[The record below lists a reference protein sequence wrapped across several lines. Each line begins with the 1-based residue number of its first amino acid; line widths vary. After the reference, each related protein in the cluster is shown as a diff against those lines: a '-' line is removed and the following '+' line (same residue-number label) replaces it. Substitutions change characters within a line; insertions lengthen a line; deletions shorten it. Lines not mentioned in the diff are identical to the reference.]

1 MWQMPEMIYHGG
13 SLCLWQGAEASK
25 GPQASCLHRF
35 CCTDSAQSGKAHRN
49 LCRKNLWET
58 LSLCFQT
65 CQHVQLLVSFLED
78 GTKEAFVKAPGAPP
92 SQALENFNSCWLSW
106 YCFRSAC
113 PSGGFEGCCT
123 CFAGSQKWAWSFFAA
138 DSNVLQ
144 NSIVHQLLHQS
155 IFLMSDFHR
164 FSSIYT
170 SRFSSIFIYF
180 HLFSRLWG

>member
-1 MWQMPEMIYHGG
+1 MWQMPEMISWWEFVSLTG
-13 SLCLWQGAEASK
+13 SRSIQRTSGFLSAQIL
-25 GPQASCLHRF
+25 LHRF
-35 CCTDSAQSGKAHRN
+35 CTESHRN

-144 NSIVHQLLHQS
+144 NAIVHQLLHQS